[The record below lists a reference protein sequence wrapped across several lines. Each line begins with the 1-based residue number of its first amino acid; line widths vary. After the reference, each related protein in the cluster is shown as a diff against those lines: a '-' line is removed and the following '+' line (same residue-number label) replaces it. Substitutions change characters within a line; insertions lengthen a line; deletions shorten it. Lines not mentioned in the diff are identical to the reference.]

1 MIIIKT
7 TDINPFVRYAN
18 HNLPI
23 LNKHVI
29 ARDCRLFYIKE
40 DGGTITINNVTFPL
54 HAKMLLLFQC
64 GTQYMFSNN
73 SPISII
79 SINFDYTS
87 NDCEHTAPYTI
98 FYVSDKNE
106 YKSIIKP
113 LIFEDTKI
121 LNEPI
126 IINDAFF
133 LLHTIEK
140 ILKEKISIIP
150 YSNLYVSALMKEC
163 IIKILRFM
171 NTPNKNSITNQKIE
185 KVLRYLEENYA
196 NNINNADIAKLVA
209 YHPYYLNK
217 IFLATIGKTLHQYII
232 ELRLTAAENLLIAG
246 NLSVAEIA
254 ETVGFASPTLF
265 ITNFKKRNNM
275 TPAQFRKELQKFS

>member
-1 MIIIKT
+1 MLSQT
-7 TDINPFVRYAN
+7 INKICEGKCCVQQ
-18 HNLPI
+18 I
-23 LNKHVI
+23 VVSENKINSVKSI
-29 ARDCRLFYIKE
+29 CKKGKKIMDRLFYITK
-40 DGGTITINNVTFPL
+40 G
-54 HAKMLLLFQC
+54 
-64 GTQYMFSNN
+64 
-73 SPISII
+73 
-79 SINFDYTS
+79 
-87 NDCEHTAPYTI
+87 I
-98 FYVSDKNE
+98 FY
-106 YKSIIKP
+106 I
-113 LIFEDTKI
+113 
-121 LNEPI
+121 
-126 IINDAFF
+126 
-133 LLHTIEK
+133 
-140 ILKEKISIIP
+140 KEKISIIP

-196 NNINNADIAKLVA
+196 NNINNADIAKHVA

-265 ITNFKKRNNM
+265 IASFKKKNNM
-275 TPAQFRKELQKFS
+275 TPTQFRKELQKFS